1 LVTNGAKLKKVGV
14 EKWIYL
20 DLVYSIVSDERA
32 LDDQSFREVP
42 DSKSVLSLDPNRYQV
57 AVII

>member
-42 DSKSVLSLDPNRYQV
+42 DSKSVLSLDRYQV